1 MDSDAGQQMP
11 HIIEIASSLNP
22 NKRGIVLPIFTDSP
36 DTMRFTIYRAEAI
49 GAKGFGKPEVIA
61 DLEYNNPE
69 VTASGAAQSE
79 GQGVI
84 DLAGELE
91 PAQPDMYQTSVIR
104 KGLFKKT
111 KHALLTTPSPLHPD
125 LIFFDDDIRDGC
137 TYKYWVSAWDLWN
150 NESAWSQSVSI
161 ALPTSAVPEDPDE
174 LFIAMHPRIL
184 YDHSA
189 DPPGIIHNGIVTDD
203 ELLLEIDL
211 PKRPAPE
218 GAVME
223 TVQDAI
229 EDGVTIGSFLTSVGI
244 QSTGPVASFSSAG
257 FEFGIESPGSIIG
270 GLSYCPPYINIRYD
284 NLPEDKYFHAF
295 LGVRGE
301 DVFPNGTARLKW
313 PAYSGED

>member
-244 QSTGPVASFSSAG
+244 QSTGPVASFSQPASN
-257 FEFGIESPGSIIG
+257 SVSNHQVPIIG
-270 GLSYCPPYINIRYD
+270 GYHIVPLYQ
-284 NLPEDKYFHAF
+284 H
-295 LGVRGE
+295 
-301 DVFPNGTARLKW
+301 
-313 PAYSGED
+313 